1 MKQGF
6 YMGYDASRLGE
17 DALRRQARLLLDT
30 GLYRAGYRTL
40 RLGRVERFDAP
51 EKLAASLRALGFQ
64 LDFTAAPDAGV
75 DGVFPPGQEISET
88 VRSAIKRIVAVN
100 LCMGI
105 VHLLNYRN

>member
-40 RLGRVERFDAP
+40 AQRCSRLR
-51 EKLAASLRALGFQ
+51 LR
-64 LDFTAAPDAGV
+64 
-75 DGVFPPGQEISET
+75 
-88 VRSAIKRIVAVN
+88 
-100 LCMGI
+100 
-105 VHLLNYRN
+105 